1 MGERSG
7 RSITLIFREY
17 GVRTTVELAPAAAH
31 TAEQT
36 WQHLPRETT
45 PMHGRYS
52 GPEMVTTPGGTR
64 WQARSNGHDHFHP
77 SSLRRP
83 RGRAVRGTGR
93 PRDVVLLGAVAA
105 PAEAAATGDY
115 LKPRPSWGTLTATP
129 PGTARTRGTGA
140 LPPT

>member
-7 RSITLIFREY
+7 RCITLIFREY

-64 WQARSNGHDHFHP
+64 WQARSNGHATTTSTRRLYVGHGAGRSAGPDAP
-77 SSLRRP
+77 ATSSSWGQARP
-83 RGRAVRGTGR
+83 R
-93 PRDVVLLGAVAA
+93 PK
-105 PAEAAATGDY
+105 P
-115 LKPRPSWGTLTATP
+115 PRPAT
-129 PGTARTRGTGA
+129 T
-140 LPPT
+140 